1 MFFLNKFLNF
11 LNTHKDLA
19 PLFLIDFKSFL
30 LPRFAL
36 PFVKEVFEEIY
47 FIILDEEKAC
57 DTNDFSCD
65 DKGIVNL
72 S

>member
-1 MFFLNKFLNF
+1 MNKFLNF

-19 PLFLIDFKSFL
+19 LYFIDFKSFL

-47 FIILDEEKAC
+47 FIILDWEKAS

-72 S
+72 N